1 MPVHQPMLA
10 IAKHN
15 FGDMETMDADNI
27 SDMWAVFT
35 KCKANIEH
43 GTRLENMSWRL
54 WYRETAN
61 HHEVNKDYFSFLP
74 PRNNHDGLHAIG
86 SSEPSPALSASS
98 TLTTSSVRSARQ
110 FSPVSFIR
118 FISSLSPDHSL
129 KDLLKEQKLKMEATG
144 INLSMK
150 TELEITEAVSTP
162 LKHRDVEK
170 KDKGR
175 DKGEHEIL
183 NANTYHQEVTQQ
195 IPSVIT
201 PAADESTSCHS
212 FPPSKIFFIK
222 SDDENEV
229 QPDRQ
234 QRKSFRLPL
243 PTRQQAVTYDDDDDD
258 DDDDD
263 SLGSITDYDSEFDD
277 EESDEDVLFTHQSR
291 TQIADSFHKKPPPT
305 LLKHQRSLLSDML
318 SRKAAASY
326 QHTSKPQPRTIPQN
340 ATSIRPS
347 PSDPLMVKEL
357 SESLRRNVQWEQS
370 QKRLCYFKRHN
381 PPGYPPPKIDNL
393 SLTDDEFQGW

>member
-15 FGDMETMDADNI
+15 FGDLEMIDADNI
-27 SDMWAVFT
+27 SGMWAVFT

-74 PRNNHDGLHAIG
+74 PRSNHDDLHTIG
-86 SSEPSPALSASS
+86 SSEPSPALSTSS
-98 TLTTSSVRSARQ
+98 TLTTTSSVRSARQ

-144 INLSMK
+144 INLSKK

-162 LKHRDVEK
+162 LRHRDVEK

-201 PAADESTSCHS
+201 SAADKPTSRHNGLS
-212 FPPSKIFFIK
+212 SKMFFIK

-229 QPDRQ
+229 HPDRH
-234 QRKSFRLPL
+234 QRKSFRLSP
-243 PTRQQAVTYDDDDDD
+243 PHRKHAVTYDDEDDE
-258 DDDDD
+258 DDD
-263 SLGSITDYDSEFDD
+263 SLGSITDYDSDFDD
-277 EESDEDVLFTHQSR
+277 EESDEEDLFTHQR
-291 TQIADSFHKKPPPT
+291 QAQVTDAFHKKPPPT
-305 LLKHQRSLLSDML
+305 MLKHQRSLLSDML
-318 SRKAAASY
+318 SRKATASD
-326 QHTSKPQPRTIPQN
+326 QHSSKSNSRPIPQSS
-340 ATSIRPS
+340 ASMRPS
-347 PSDPLMVKEL
+347 PFDPLMAKEL
-357 SESLRRNVQWEQS
+357 SESLCRNVQWEQS
-370 QKRLCYFKRHN
+370 QKRLCCFKRHTT
-381 PPGYPPPKIDNL
+381 PGHPTSKNENL